1 MTVVIQMIPDEIEI
15 PLGERRKDFEGA
27 VAMVRSLD
35 IEEHAKITDGFGKGG
50 VQTAALAIIRDRLV
64 RIDGL
69 GMQDR
74 YGKVEPFDRK
84 NALHWAQ
91 LPFEI
96 IDHIFARLYAARD
109 EDRVV
114 KPPQPPREAPADA

>member
-1 MTVVIQMIPDEIEI
+1 MIVLRLIPDEVEI
-15 PLGERRKDFEGA
+15 PLGERSKDFEGA
-27 VAMVRSLD
+27 VAVVRSLD

-69 GMQDR
+69 GLQDR
-74 YGKVEPFDRK
+74 YGKIEPFDRK

-114 KPPQPPREAPADA
+114 KPTEPPPEASANA